1 VRYRATTVREWFWPQ
16 AARVVALAIGSVA
29 TLATLHAA
37 PRWKI
42 QYLYDQAGSNFDIR
56 DIACPSAQ
64 RCVAAGVITDKKD
77 HQAGAVVVT
86 SDGGVHWSRY
96 EVKELPLSLFFLGEE
111 MGWMVTDHGLWST
124 AEGGRSWIKVEN
136 RKGILRSHFLD
147 ANHGFIAGTAGMLD
161 ETRDG
166 GKTWTQLP
174 EAGVAASADARP
186 VSYGSVTFR
195 GPHGIIIGEI
205 DPSAPLPKAA
215 KGSEAAVRQSL
226 RRHLIVLETADGGK
240 KWNTGSVPLDAD
252 LGRLRMSM
260 QDFALALVVYTDA
273 RNPLASAVLKVALGQ
288 PGSRMIFGER
298 DRAAVD
304 VAPLDEGGA
313 IVVAIEPPGNSP
325 QVPIPGKLK
334 ILQCRDLTDGKA
346 VVWREMDVDYR
357 ATAQAAVLAVADDHH
372 IWVATD
378 TGAILGLVEGD

>member
-1 VRYRATTVREWFWPQ
+1 VR
-16 AARVVALAIGSVA
+16 AALSVFALVLGLLGS
-29 TLATLHAA
+29 LATLRAA
-37 PRWKI
+37 GHWQI

-56 DIACPSAQ
+56 DIACPSVQ
-64 RCVAAGVITDKKD
+64 RCIAAGVISDKKD

-86 SDGGVHWSRY
+86 SDGGAHWSRY
-96 EVKELPLSLFFLGEE
+96 DVKETPIALFFLDESA
-111 MGWMVTDHGLWST
+111 GWMVTDRGLWST
-124 AEGGRSWIKVEN
+124 AESGRSWIKVET
-136 RKGILRSHFLD
+136 RKGILQVHFLD
-147 ANHGFIAGTAGMLD
+147 PNHGFITGTAGMLD

-166 GKTWTQLP
+166 GKTWARVP
-174 EAGVAASADARP
+174 EAASAAAADARP
-186 VSYGSVTFR
+186 VSYGSVTFH
-195 GPHGIIIGEI
+195 GPRGIIIGEI

-226 RRHLIVLETADGGK
+226 RRQLIVLETVDGGN
-240 KWNTGSVPLDAD
+240 KWNTGSVHLEAD
-252 LGRLRMSM
+252 LGRLRIS
-260 QDFALALVVYTDA
+260 QQGFALALVVYTDA
-273 RNPLASAVLKVALGQ
+273 RNPLASAVLKVTLGQ
-288 PGSRMIFGER
+288 PVSRMVFGER

-313 IVVAIEPPGNSP
+313 VVVAIEPPGNSP

-334 ILQCRDLTDGKA
+334 ILKCRDLTDGKA

-357 ATAQAAVLAVADDHH
+357 AVAQAAVLALADDHH